1 MKDAMLEDS
10 PSPPSAAARFLAL
23 FSRLAP
29 LTALI
34 VVVVLFA
41 VLDYRRA
48 GANAVFFTVD
58 NARAVAVQSVV
69 VGTAALGMTLI
80 VIAGGI
86 DLSAGTALALCAV
99 TLAWCLDRGYGIYV
113 ALVAAVG
120 VGGLTGLTNGLL
132 VSRLRVVPFIITLG
146 TMTVYLGLSKLV
158 AHETTIRPPLAS
170 IPEWLKGLV
179 SSPPDAD
186 WLIYPVLP
194 NFAPGIWLF
203 FTLAGLLAFVL
214 KQTTFGR
221 YVFAVGSNEATA
233 RLCGLNVAGIKT
245 AVYTLS
251 GLFVGAAGVLQFAR
265 LKIGNPTSGRGLE
278 LSIIA
283 AVVVGGGS
291 LSGGRGSVLGTIA
304 GAVLMVVISSGCTI
318 LELSDSIQDIVLGAI
333 IVAAVTLDELRR
345 RRAAG

>member
-1 MKDAMLEDS
+1 MSEANPNDIAVRTS
-10 PSPPSAAARFLAL
+10 VTSRL
-23 FSRLAP
+23 FGRLSQLAP
-29 LTALI
+29 LTALVI
-34 VVVVLFA
+34 VIALFA

-48 GANAVFFTVD
+48 GEDAVFFTVD
-58 NARAVAVQSVV
+58 NARAIAVQSVV

-99 TLAWCLDRGYGIYV
+99 TLAWCLDRGYGIG
-113 ALVAAVG
+113 AAMVAAVG
-120 VGGLTGLTNGLL
+120 IGGLTGLFNGLL

-146 TMTVYLGLSKLV
+146 TMTVYLGLAKLI
-158 AHETTIRPPLAS
+158 AQETTIRPPLTS
-170 IPEWLKGLV
+170 IPDWLKRLV

-194 NFAPGIWLF
+194 NFASGIWLF
-203 FTLAGLLAFVL
+203 FALAALLAFVL

-221 YVFAVGSNEATA
+221 YVFAIGSNEATA
-233 RLCGLNVAGIKT
+233 RLCGLNVANIKT

-251 GLFVGAAGVLQFAR
+251 GLFVGTAGVLQFAR

-333 IVAAVTLDELRR
+333 IIAAVTLDELRR
-345 RRAAG
+345 RRSAS

>member
-1 MKDAMLEDS
+1 MKEATPEDS
-10 PSPPSAAARFLAL
+10 AAGPSAAAQLFAL
-23 FSRLAP
+23 LSRLAP
-29 LTALI
+29 LTAL
-34 VVVVLFA
+34 VVVVGLFA

-48 GANAVFFTVD
+48 GENAVFFTVE
-58 NARAVAVQSVV
+58 NARAIAVQSVV
-69 VGTAALGMTLI
+69 VGTAALGMTVI

-86 DLSAGTALALCAV
+86 DLSAGTSLALCAV
-99 TLAWCLDRGYGIYV
+99 TLAWCLDRGYGIGA
-113 ALVAAVG
+113 ALAATLG
-120 VGGLTGLTNGLL
+120 VGGLTGLANGLL

-146 TMTVYLGLSKLV
+146 TMTVYLGLSKLI
-158 AHETTIRPPLAS
+158 AHETTIRPPLTS
-170 IPEWLKGLV
+170 IPGWLKGLV

-186 WLIYPVLP
+186 WLIYPLLP

-203 FTLAGLLAFVL
+203 FALAAILAFVL

-221 YVFAVGSNEATA
+221 YVFALGSNEATA
-233 RLCGLNVAGIKT
+233 RLCGLNTANIKT
-245 AVYTLS
+245 AVYTLA
-251 GLFVGAAGVLQFAR
+251 GLFVGIAGVLQFAR

-333 IVAAVTLDELRR
+333 IVAAVTLDEFRR
-345 RRAAG
+345 RRAAR

>member
-1 MKDAMLEDS
+1 MSEAMPDDAVTK
-10 PSPPSAAARFLAL
+10 PAAATQVVGWLG
-23 FSRLAP
+23 RLAP
-29 LTALI
+29 LTALA
-34 VVVVLFA
+34 VVVALFA

-48 GANAVFFTVD
+48 GEDAVFFTVD
-58 NARAVAVQSVV
+58 NARAIAVQSVV

-99 TLAWCLDRGYGIYV
+99 TLACCLDRGYGISV
-113 ALVAAVG
+113 AVVAALG
-120 VGGLTGLTNGLL
+120 VGGLTGLVNGLL

-146 TMTVYLGLSKLV
+146 TMTIYLGLSKLI
-158 AHETTIRPPLAS
+158 ADETTIRPPLAS
-170 IPEWLKGLV
+170 IPDWLKGLV
-179 SSPPDAD
+179 LSPPEAD
-186 WLIYPVLP
+186 WLIYPLLP

-203 FTLAGLLAFVL
+203 FALAALLAFVL

-233 RLCGLNVAGIKT
+233 RLCGLNVATIKT

-251 GLFVGAAGVLQFAR
+251 GLFVGTAGVLQFAR

-333 IVAAVTLDELRR
+333 IIAAVTLDELRR
-345 RRAAG
+345 RRAAA